1 MPPGRTGEQ
10 TLNKGVRNTVI
21 ILSLTAL
28 AFYFGIMLI
37 MRSAGS

>member
-1 MPPGRTGEQ
+1 M
-10 TLNKGVRNTVI
+10 NKGVRNTVI
-21 ILSLTAL
+21 ILSLTAC